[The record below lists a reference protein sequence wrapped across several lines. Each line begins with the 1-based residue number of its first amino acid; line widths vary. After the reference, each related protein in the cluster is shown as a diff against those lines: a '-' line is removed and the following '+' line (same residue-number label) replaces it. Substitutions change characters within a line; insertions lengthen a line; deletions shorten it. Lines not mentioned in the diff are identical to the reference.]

1 MSVYRIG
8 DIEDAIYE
16 IFAPL
21 KANIYASTPPGI
33 VSDNDKTNGFIV
45 IDIGTI
51 NSYGAYDKTI
61 LNLFLYAPTLDNG
74 LKNVSLLN
82 HLDISTD
89 VRLRAKKGRIT
100 TGTINIDINEL
111 YKKQGYNSTY
121 SMHYIIKALNLIIS

>member
-45 IDIGTI
+45 ID
-51 NSYGAYDKTI
+51 
-61 LNLFLYAPTLDNG
+61 
-74 LKNVSLLN
+74 
-82 HLDISTD
+82 
-89 VRLRAKKGRIT
+89 
-100 TGTINIDINEL
+100 
-111 YKKQGYNSTY
+111 
-121 SMHYIIKALNLIIS
+121 